1 MADIKNTTDNELM
14 SFGFNLLSDHSQESV
29 KGKVILG
36 KEELSVTIDD
46 KEEKRIKVKDISELV
61 VDLGVGCVYVSYKLK
76 ADESIHFLC
85 RADARLSKRIILT
98 VRKMNLYLED
108 GTLPPKGKEEAEIC
122 PKCGRHY
129 RPGSTVCL
137 HCADKKQTVR
147 RLWSIVRKYKW
158 FVFLSVVLFFA
169 ISAFN
174 LIMPYVNRIVVDD
187 YIRSETP
194 DKVDIRAFTLI
205 MLLMVVLEVMARG
218 ISTVRSHLLIYSSNR
233 MVIDRRNLLF
243 DKVQRLSISKISA
256 RTAGDLMRRI
266 MTDTSMVNNF
276 LVSYLPSVLEQLT
289 VFVAVG
295 VFMFLYDP
303 MLFLLVIAPT
313 PIVVLSFKFFW
324 SFMRSLFHRRWQA
337 GSKANTTLHDIF
349 SGIRVVKAFGMEK
362 KEGERYEQVTREERD
377 LQQKSD
383 CIWSIIMPILR
394 FMISFGEFIILYY
407 VGNKILGG
415 EMTLGE
421 MSQFS
426 AYASMIY
433 GPLRMIAQIPRH
445 VMNFMTSSTKIFEI
459 LDEEIDVKDDEKPES
474 FEINGDIDINN
485 VSFGYDSGK
494 EVLHKIDVHIK
505 KGEFIGI
512 VGASGVGKS
521 TLINLIMRMYD
532 VDEGSITIDGVD
544 IRKISQDSL
553 RSQIGVVLQETFLF
567 SGTVYQNIAY
577 AKEGATR
584 DEVIKVSK
592 LAGCHSFIMRMPDGY
607 NTKVGERGNTLSGG
621 EKQRI
626 AIARA
631 LLHNPRILILDEAT
645 ASLDTET
652 EKQIQDALSRLSKER
667 TTIAIAHRLS
677 TLRNATRLVVLDKG
691 RVAEVGS
698 HDELMEKKGIYH
710 GLVMAQREMSDMGSL
725 GEEKGEEANE

>member
-1 MADIKNTTDNELM
+1 MANIKNTSDNRLM
-14 SFGFNLLSDHSQESV
+14 SFRFNLSPTQSHDKI
-29 KGKVILG
+29 KGEVVLEKDEIVVFVD
-36 KEELSVTIDD
+36 E
-46 KEEKRIKVKDISELV
+46 KEEKRIKTEEISELV
-61 VDLGVGCVYVSYKLK
+61 VDPGVGCLYVSCKYKQ
-76 ADESIHFLC
+76 DGSIHFLC
-85 RADARLSKRIILT
+85 RADGRLSKSVVKT

-108 GTLPPKGKEEAEIC
+108 GTLPPRGKEEAERC
-122 PKCGRHY
+122 PKCGRPY
-129 RPGSTVCL
+129 KPGSSVCL
-137 HCADKKQTVR
+137 HCTDKKKIIK
-147 RLWSIVRKYKW
+147 RLWGIVRKYKW
-158 FVFLSVVLFFA
+158 FVFFSIVMFFA
-169 ISAFN
+169 ISAFH
-174 LIMPYVNRIVVDD
+174 LISPYINRVIIDD

-194 DKVDIRAFTLI
+194 EKVNISSYALIIIFLFGFEVVARLLSSLRA
-205 MLLMVVLEVMARG
+205 
-218 ISTVRSHLLIYSSNR
+218 HLLIYASNR
-233 MVIDRRNLLF
+233 MVVDMRNMLF
-243 DKVQRLSISKISA
+243 DKVQRLSVSKISA

-266 MTDTSMVNNF
+266 TTDTSQVNNF
-276 LVSYLPSVLEQLT
+276 LVNYLPSVLEQLT
-289 VFVAVG
+289 VFIAVG
-295 VFMFLYDP
+295 IFMLIYDAK
-303 MLFLLVIAPT
+303 LFLLVMIPT
-313 PIVVLSFKFFW
+313 PLVVLSFRFFW
-324 SFMRSLFHRRWQA
+324 RFMRTLFHKRWQA

-362 KEGERYEQVTREERD
+362 REGERYEQVTRHERD
-377 LQQKSD
+377 LQEKTD

-394 FMISFGEFIILYY
+394 FMMSFGEFIILYY
-407 VGNKILGG
+407 VGNKILGK

-421 MSQFS
+421 MTQFS

-433 GPLRMIAQIPRH
+433 GPLRMVAHIPRH

-459 LDEEIDVKDDEKPES
+459 LDEEIDVKDAEDPKS

-485 VSFGYDSGK
+485 ISFGYDSGK

-505 KGEFIGI
+505 KGEFIGL

-532 VDEGSITIDGVD
+532 VDEGNIEIDGVD
-544 IRKISQDSL
+544 IKNISQESL
-553 RSQIGVVLQETFLF
+553 RSQMGVVLQETFLF

-592 LAGCHSFIMRMPDGY
+592 LAGCHSFIMRLPDGY

-652 EKQIQDALSRLSKER
+652 EKQIQDALADLSKDR

-677 TLRNATRLVVLDKG
+677 TLRNANRLVVLDRG

-698 HDELMEKKGIYH
+698 HDELMEKQGIYY
-710 GLVMAQREMSDMGSL
+710 GLVMAQREMTDMSSL
-725 GEEKGEEANE
+725 GEEKQEVE